1 MADINATNL
10 TPETLSTLD
19 GTENIVAFDTAE
31 GKKIP
36 LSVLGDYVVQKLTQT
51 LLGQTQSVASA
62 IEQCNSL
69 LGGQIVSSGFNFDT
83 CIDVGNYSIPTASL
97 ANSSTGTKPVSAP
110 IGYLKVLR
118 TRDSSNVI
126 SQIFYEYSAVAVYYT
141 RNYTVSSQTW
151 TDWVKSPTRAEMD
164 AVTQFKTAT
173 ITPSTG
179 FESATFTGFSIQQYG
194 RLVVVNGYIT
204 NITGL
209 SNTASAEIATISDI
223 SLPTVAVRTNA
234 IYAVQAY
241 EAGKN
246 AYFTIGTNGKIQ
258 VRLSEAATNE
268 KVLYLSA
275 SYLV

>member
-1 MADINATNL
+1 MADINAADL
-10 TPETLSTLD
+10 TAETLNSLD

-51 LLGQTQSVASA
+51 LFGQTQSVANA

-83 CIDVGNYSIPTASL
+83 CTDVGNYSIPTTSL
-97 ANSSTGTKPVSAP
+97 ANSATGTKPVSVP

-118 TRDSSNVI
+118 TRDSSNVL
-126 SQIFYEYSAVAVYYT
+126 SQIFYEYSEVAVYHT

-151 TDWVKSPTRAEMD
+151 SDWVKTPTRAEMD

-179 FESATFTGFSIQQYG
+179 FESANFTGFSIQQYG
-194 RLVVVNGYIT
+194 RLVVINGYIS
-204 NITGL
+204 NLTGL
-209 SNTASAEIATISDI
+209 STSTNTEIATFSGVSI
-223 SLPTVAVRTNA
+223 PTVAVRTSGN
-234 IYAVQAY
+234 YATAAY
-241 EAGKN
+241 NPGKH
-246 AYFTIGTNGKIQ
+246 AYVAFSTSGKIQ
-258 VRLSEAATNE
+258 VQLSEAVTNG